1 MSIEAGIFAA
11 FIAFLAWG
19 FGDFAIQRSVRG
31 VGAVPALFFIGI
43 FGLVGLLPFVWNDL
57 PLFFHQQNL
66 GLLLIATGVVTF
78 AYAVF
83 FFESLGRGK
92 ISVIE
97 PVMSFEL
104 PVTIAIG
111 VIIIGEQLGELTL
124 ILALAVFMGLIF
136 TVARQEPRH
145 WWNIFFRHHIRLE
158 KGVILAGI
166 AVILSAGANVLTGV
180 LSQDSKPLLA
190 IWGIN
195 AIYTTL
201 CLIWML
207 ARREMTAT
215 FQHARKYWRP
225 IALQGVLDNAAW
237 VGFAAAVQVLPIS
250 VTIAITESYI
260 ALAALLGVLINKEKL
275 QRHQYIGIA
284 ITLAA
289 AVALAVASER

>member
-57 PLFFHQQNL
+57 HLFFNQENL
-66 GLLLIATGVVTF
+66 GLLLLATGIVTF
-78 AYAVF
+78 AYAIF

-92 ISVIE
+92 ISVVE

-104 PVTIAIG
+104 PMTIAIG
-111 VIIIGEQLGELTL
+111 VIIIGERLSLLQFVFALT
-124 ILALAVFMGLIF
+124 VFAGLIF
-136 TVARQEPRH
+136 TVVRREPRH
-145 WWNIFFRHHIRLE
+145 WWNIFFRQRSRLE
-158 KGVILAGI
+158 QGVILAGI
-166 AVILSAGANVLTGV
+166 AVLLSAGANVLTGV

-190 IWGIN
+190 IWGVN
-195 AIYTTL
+195 AIYTVL

-207 ARREMTAT
+207 ARREMSAA
-215 FQHARKYWRP
+215 FRHAKTYWRP

-250 VTIAITESYI
+250 ITIAITESYI
-260 ALAALLGVLINKEKL
+260 ALAALLGILINKEKL

-284 ITLAA
+284 ITLIA
-289 AVALAVASER
+289 AVVLAVVSER